1 MNFLKKIA
9 AVWAIALLIAL
20 PAWQVQAQDEDGP
33 SPEAIAAAEAAYV
46 TPDALMSEKAKAAA
60 TEAAQEAI
68 DEGEDPAEAAA
79 SAIAAAYAPFINGDF
94 IYTTVLFLM
103 GGFLVMWMAAGF
115 TMLESGLV
123 RSKNVA
129 MQCTKNI
136 TLFSVAGIGYYLI
149 GYNLMYPLG
158 SWSVGTDE
166 TGGYLG
172 AFGVAI
178 LEAVGVGAADAD
190 DIGYSSTGSDYFFQ
204 LMFCAATASIV
215 SGALAERIKL
225 WPFLIFT
232 FLLTAIIYPIQASWK
247 WGGGFLDSQWGFLD
261 FAGSTVVHSV
271 GGWAALAGAIILG
284 PRLGKYGKDGSV
296 NPMPGSNL
304 ALATLGTF
312 ILWLGWFGFNGGS
325 QLAMG
330 SVGDVADVSRIFSN
344 TNAAAAGGVVAA
356 AILTQI
362 LYRKVDLTMALNG
375 ALAGLVSITA
385 EPLTPTLGQ
394 ATLIGAVGGVI
405 VVFTVPL
412 LDRFKIDDV
421 VGAIPVHLFAGIWG
435 TLAVLLTNSDA
446 TLSGQ
451 LVPIIIVGVFVF
463 VVSLVVWLILKTVIG
478 IRASEEEEI
487 NGLDMGELGMEAY
500 PEFTKST

>member
-1 MNFLKKIA
+1 MKKLNLVTAVSVLATLVA
-9 AVWAIALLIAL
+9 A
-20 PAWQVQAQDEDGP
+20 PAFGQD
-33 SPEAIAAAEAAYV
+33 ATAEPPV
-46 TPDALMSEKAKAAA
+46 VVPGHSLFVFNTL
-60 TEAAQEAI
+60 
-68 DEGEDPAEAAA
+68 
-79 SAIAAAYAPFINGDF
+79 
-94 IYTTVLFLM
+94 LFLI

-115 TMLESGLV
+115 CMLEAGLV

-136 TLFSVAGIGYYLI
+136 SLFSIAAIGYYLI

-158 SWSVGTDE
+158 NWSIGTDE

-172 AFGVAI
+172 AFGLAV
-178 LEAVGVGAADAD
+178 LEAVGIGADDAD
-190 DIGYSSTGSDYFFQ
+190 DISYASTGSDYFFQ

-232 FLLTAIIYPIQASWK
+232 LVLTAVIYPIQASWK
-247 WGGGFLDSQWGFLD
+247 WGGGFLDTQYGFQD

-271 GGWAALAGAIILG
+271 GGWAALAGAIVLG
-284 PRLGKYGKDGSV
+284 ARAGKYKDGRV

-304 ALATLGTF
+304 PLATLGAF

-330 SVGDVADVSRIFSN
+330 SVGDVADVSRIFAN

-356 AILTQI
+356 ILLTQF
-362 LYRKVDLTMALNG
+362 LYGKVDLTMALNG

-385 EPLTPTLGQ
+385 EPLQPTLGQ

-405 VVFTVPL
+405 VVFTVPM
-412 LDRFKIDDV
+412 LDKMKIDDV

-435 TLAVLLTNSDA
+435 TIAVVLTNGDA
-446 TLSGQ
+446 TIFGQ
-451 LVPIIIVGVFVF
+451 LFSIAVVGVFVF
-463 VVSLVVWLILKTVIG
+463 AVSIVIWFILNAVMG
-478 IRASEEEEI
+478 IRVTEEEELE
-487 NGLDMGELGMEAY
+487 GLDASELGLEAY
-500 PEFTKST
+500 PEFGKGSQFI